1 MTVTKSTLYRFLRD
15 KKNEVIQAQLIP
27 LRDKEAFLKEAA
39 KLKILKDHSFDL
51 TQLSRQFLDFLEL
64 CTELHEISID
74 WGSLPSRVLSD
85 LNSYNSL
92 DAMRDRILRDVV
104 YEVTDEIRDLRVEIQ
119 SVRERI
125 DFQFDQLNA
134 VVKSCSAKKGLE
146 FLTEAGFDTS
156 GLDLSVKHEVMT
168 LEVDK
173 DLLGLPEGDKK

>member
-1 MTVTKSTLYRFLRD
+1 MTVTKSILYRFLRV
-15 KKNEVIQAQLIP
+15 KKLEVIQAQLNP
-27 LRDKEAFLKEAA
+27 LRDKAASLAEEARLKT
-39 KLKILKDHSFDL
+39 LKDHGFDL

-64 CTELHEISID
+64 CTELHEISSD
-74 WGSLPSRVLSD
+74 WGSLPSRVLNN
-85 LNSYNSL
+85 LNSCNSL
-92 DAMRDRILRDVV
+92 DAMRDQLLRDVV
-104 YEVTDEIRDLRVEIQ
+104 YEVTGEILDLRVEIQ

-125 DFQFDQLNA
+125 DFQFEQLNA
-134 VVKSCSAKKGLE
+134 VVKSCSAKRGLE